1 MAKKYHPDFQ
11 GPDISDA
18 DREEASE
25 MFKKVQKA
33 YETLS
38 NPIMRQAYDI
48 EHNLNDG
55 GDGTTTDQ
63 SIYEDTLSNKTY
75 FQPKQQKDFYHT
87 KWTGYKKPEWYHPY
101 NGMDARSEFL
111 YLRRNAISWPKLDE
125 AIKFVGLN
133 RLFFYFL
140 AYAAFNI
147 YD

>member
-55 GDGTTTDQ
+55 GDGTTTD
-63 SIYEDTLSNKTY
+63 
-75 FQPKQQKDFYHT
+75 
-87 KWTGYKKPEWYHPY
+87 
-101 NGMDARSEFL
+101 
-111 YLRRNAISWPKLDE
+111 
-125 AIKFVGLN
+125 
-133 RLFFYFL
+133 
-140 AYAAFNI
+140 
-147 YD
+147 